1 MPIGIIINV
10 LSVFIGGIVGTLA
23 GKRFSNDF
31 KLKLTLVFGV
41 CAMGMGIS
49 AIGLMTYMPAVIL
62 SVVLGT
68 ALGLRMKLGNWIHKG
83 AVQMQK
89 PITQLF
95 EGHHSDL
102 SHEEFMGTLVTV
114 IVLFC
119 ASSTGIYGSIDA
131 GMTGDNTILISKSIL
146 DFFTAAIFACNLGWV
161 VSFIAVPQLII
172 FGALSLSAQL
182 IYPLTT
188 PDMIL
193 NFKACGGFLLIA
205 TGFRMANIKDFPIA
219 DMIPAM
225 VLIMPITW
233 LWTDYI
239 MPLLG

>member
-10 LSVFIGGIVGTLA
+10 LSVLIGGVVGTLA
-23 GKRFSNDF
+23 GKRFSSEF
-31 KLKLTLVFGV
+31 KAMLTLVFGV

-49 AIGLMTYMPAVIL
+49 AIVLMTQMPAVIL

-68 ALGLRMKLGNWIHKG
+68 AIGLKFRLGKWIHQG
-83 AVQMQK
+83 AVLMQK
-89 PITQLF
+89 PITRLF

-102 SHEEFMGTLVTV
+102 SHEAFMSTLVTV

-131 GMTGDNTILISKSIL
+131 GMTGDSTILISKSIL

-161 VSFIAVPQLII
+161 VSFIAIPQLII
-172 FGALSLSAQL
+172 FGALSLSAQM
-182 IYPLTT
+182 IFPLTT

-225 VLIMPITW
+225 IIIMPITW
-233 LWTDYI
+233 LWTDFV